1 MTARTRAKPGDAP
14 RPLVI
19 FGESNVLSDLFDAA
33 LACGLY
39 PSQVVTHHPHPAG
52 PRDVPLAQRLAAIAP
67 HCPGGTAPA
76 VVALDRFTPM
86 PGESYLLGPTTP
98 TRAELASILQE
109 RFGLA
114 FATLVHPRAHV
125 SPLASLGGGVFVG
138 ANSAIASGTRLDD
151 HVFVNRGVTIGHD
164 NHIASFT
171 RIQPGANVGG
181 LSRIGTGVTIG
192 IGATLVER
200 LRIGDGAVIAAG
212 AVVLEDVAART
223 MVAGVPA
230 TVRKHA

>member
-1 MTARTRAKPGDAP
+1 M

-19 FGESNVLSDLFDAA
+19 FGESNILSDLFDAA

-39 PSQVVTHHPHPAG
+39 PSRVVTHHPHPVG
-52 PRDVPLAQRLAAIAP
+52 ERDVPLARRAAAIAP
-67 HCPGGTAPA
+67 YCPGGLGPTILT
-76 VVALDRFTPM
+76 LDEFTPA

-98 TRAELASILQE
+98 TRAELAGLARQ

-114 FATLVHPRAHV
+114 FTTLVHPRAYV
-125 SPLASLGGGVFVG
+125 SPMASLGAGVFVG
-138 ANSAIASGTRLDD
+138 ANSAVAPGTRLDD
-151 HVFVNRGVTIGHD
+151 HVFVNRGVTVGHD

-212 AVVLEDVAART
+212 AVVLHDVEAQT

-230 TVRKHA
+230 TMRKRLA

>member
-1 MTARTRAKPGDAP
+1 MK
-14 RPLVI
+14 PLVI
-19 FGESNVLSDLFDAA
+19 FGESNILSDLFDAA

-39 PSQVVTHHPHPAG
+39 PAKVVTHHPHPVGA
-52 PRDVPLAQRLAAIAP
+52 RDVPLARRLAAIAP
-67 HCPGGTAPA
+67 HCPGGAAPA
-76 VVALDRFTPM
+76 VVTLDEFTPA

-98 TRAELASILQE
+98 TRAELADLVGQ

-114 FATLVHPRAHV
+114 FCTLVHPRAYV
-125 SPLASLGGGVFVG
+125 SPMASLGAGVFVG
-138 ANSAIASGTRLDD
+138 ANSAVAPGTRLDD
-151 HVFVNRGVTIGHD
+151 HVFVNRGVTLGHD
-164 NHIASFT
+164 NHFASFT

-181 LSRIGTGVTIG
+181 LSRFGTGVTIG

-212 AVVLEDVAART
+212 AVVLEDVAAHT

-230 TVRKHA
+230 TVRKHLAP